1 MAFSS
6 LGILQIRTNFQ
17 LQYSKFRRISKV
29 IYGTSH
35 VISLAEAGAI
45 FEKDAERLII
55 GTGDNRKAGLSDE
68 ATDILRKERSCGR
81 HQGIEGGLYSRCK
94 SATCEA
100 FTPYIGRAMGCGRA
114 CGSSRTKAD
123 HRLQHRDF
131 VRNSILAVSRMAAM
145 KQKGQSQD
153 WPIDKAQ

>member
-17 LQYSKFRRISKV
+17 LQYSKFRRISKA

-55 GTGDNRKAGLSDE
+55 GTSDNRKVGLSDE

-81 HQGIEGGLYSRCK
+81 HQGIEGHAAPVAQRPITVYST
-94 SATCEA
+94 ATSYE
-100 FTPYIGRAMGCGRA
+100 I
-114 CGSSRTKAD
+114 
-123 HRLQHRDF
+123 
-131 VRNSILAVSRMAAM
+131 
-145 KQKGQSQD
+145 QS
-153 WPIDKAQ
+153 